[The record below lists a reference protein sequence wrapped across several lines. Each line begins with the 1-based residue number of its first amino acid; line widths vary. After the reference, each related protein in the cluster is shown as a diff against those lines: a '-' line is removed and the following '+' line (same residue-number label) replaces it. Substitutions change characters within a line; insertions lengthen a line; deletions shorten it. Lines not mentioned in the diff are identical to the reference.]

1 MRKRILI
8 LFLILFV
15 SLFLSTI
22 SFSRATL
29 YKDPPISAYE
39 PDNFY
44 FLPNPTFSF
53 IEYHIEYDAGSIL
66 YAISNMKLS
75 LIIDNSTTIVIKT
88 YTKNDVPGN
97 QLTLYNHSGLYSI
110 YGLFFTGADIKLEIY
125 IRTTLDADLFFYT
138 REIFMVNGLF
148 YNIFLYIFI
157 GAVLVY
163 FFVIRFE
170 LGKNNKTNVGL
181 KLK

>member
-1 MRKRILI
+1 MRKRIFI
-8 LFLILFV
+8 IFLVLFV
-15 SLFLSTI
+15 SLFFSTI
-22 SFSRATL
+22 SFSKSTI
-29 YKDPPISAYE
+29 YKDPPVSVYE

-53 IEYHIEYDAGSIL
+53 IEYHIEYDDGSIL
-66 YAISNMKLS
+66 YAISNMRLS

-110 YGLFFTGADIKLEIY
+110 YGLFFTGANIKLELY
-125 IRTTLDADLFFYT
+125 IRTTLDIDLFFYT

-157 GAVLVY
+157 GTVLVY

-170 LGKNNKTNVGL
+170 LENKTTVGL